1 MKKILLIL
9 IITLSSITV
18 KAQKEISLDNTL
30 SGMSSQTKNGSIFN
44 VSFVGNNSFDYK
56 DKISLD
62 LGTNYQMGYSPKLSQ
77 NEFIQKINLGYNR
90 EHWDLFTTYQYNYS
104 LIREISA
111 DNWIGLGGGIK
122 EKYKWGKASL
132 SYAFIYQ
139 STDFFDI
146 ESRQLLR
153 HSIRAKIK
161 VDKKLFSISTEYF
174 YQPSTTD
181 IKDYIV
187 MGNTKLTILPGKPLS
202 FVVQDVINYR
212 SVSDFKMIHNMTFGV
227 SYKFIK
233 KFEK

>member
-1 MKKILLIL
+1 MRILILLIL
-9 IITLSSITV
+9 VLSTISL
-18 KAQKEISLDNTL
+18 KAQKEITLDNSLTGL
-30 SGMSSQTKNGSIFN
+30 SSQTKNGSLFN
-44 VSFVGNNSFDYK
+44 VSFIGNNSFDK
-56 DKISLD
+56 DRFSLD

-77 NEFIQKINLGYNR
+77 NEFIQKVNIGYNR

-104 LIREISA
+104 LIREINA
-111 DNWIGLGGGIK
+111 DNWIGIGGGIK

-153 HSIRAKIK
+153 HSLRGKLKIE
-161 VDKKLFSISTEYF
+161 KKLFSVSTEYF
-174 YQPSTTD
+174 YQPSIND

-202 FVVQDVINYR
+202 FVVQDVVNYR
-212 SVSDFKMIHNMTFGV
+212 SFGEFKMIHNMTFGV
-227 SYKFIK
+227 SYKFVK